1 MIADGVTTPEGID
14 TAVRYGFGFRFIAC
28 GPVLQK
34 EMSGWDTH
42 LLAGNSIYPHL
53 YNEKTPPAIL
63 REMVERGDLGMKK
76 QRGFWQWN
84 DASLA
89 RERARIER
97 CLQAG
102 MEILKSDSKLS

>member
-1 MIADGVTTPEGID
+1 
-14 TAVRYGFGFRFIAC
+14 
-28 GPVLQK
+28 VLQK

-42 LLAGNSIYPHL
+42 LLAGNSVYPHL

-63 REMVERGDLGMKK
+63 REMVERGELGMKK
-76 QRGFWQWN
+76 KRGFWKWT
-84 DASLA
+84 DDSLA

-102 MEILKSDSKLS
+102 MEILKSDSKPS